1 MRKMNWF
8 SIVLAT
14 LVAMSFLNPA
24 TTDAQQ
30 AGPLEVAMGA
40 ICRDVINRQPVDV
53 GTSFEASVGKLYCL
67 TKIIGAA
74 GPTEITHVWYF
85 GNTERAR
92 VSLDVNSASWR
103 TCSSKI
109 IQAHEIGAW
118 HVDVLGPA
126 DELLQTFD
134 FTIIP

>member
-14 LVAMSFLNPA
+14 LVAMSFLNAA
-24 TTDAQQ
+24 TSDAQQ
-30 AGPLEVAMGA
+30 AGSLEVAMGTV
-40 ICRDVINRQPVDV
+40 CRDVINRQPVDV

-134 FTIIP
+134 FTITP

>member
-14 LVAMSFLNPA
+14 LVAMSFLNAA

-30 AGPLEVAMGA
+30 AASLEVAMGA

-134 FTIIP
+134 FTITP

>member
-14 LVAMSFLNPA
+14 LVAMSFLNAA

-30 AGPLEVAMGA
+30 AASLEVAMGA

>member
-14 LVAMSFLNPA
+14 LVVMSFLNAA

-40 ICRDVINRQPVDV
+40 ICRDVINREPVDV

-85 GNTERAR
+85 GNSERAR

-103 TCSSKI
+103 TYSSKI
-109 IQAHEIGAW
+109 IQAHEVGAW

-126 DELLQTFD
+126 DELLQAFD
-134 FTIIP
+134 FTITP

>member
-14 LVAMSFLNPA
+14 LVAMSFLNAA

-40 ICRDVINRQPVDV
+40 ICRDVINREPVDV
-53 GTSFEASVGKLYCL
+53 GTSFEASVAKLYCL
-67 TKIIGAA
+67 TKITGAA

-92 VSLDVNSASWR
+92 VSLDVNAASWR
-103 TCSSKI
+103 TYSSKI
-109 IQAHEIGAW
+109 IQAHEVGAW

-126 DELLQTFD
+126 DELLQAFD
-134 FTIIP
+134 FTITP

>member
-14 LVAMSFLNPA
+14 LVVMSFLNAA

-85 GNTERAR
+85 GSTERAR

-103 TCSSKI
+103 TYSSKI
-109 IQAHEIGAW
+109 IRAHEIGAW
-118 HVDVLGPA
+118 HVDVLGPGG
-126 DELLQTFD
+126 ELLQTFE
-134 FTIIP
+134 FTITP

>member
-14 LVAMSFLNPA
+14 LVAMSFLNAA

-30 AGPLEVAMGA
+30 AASLEVAMGA
-40 ICRDVINRQPVDV
+40 VCRDVINRQPVDV

-134 FTIIP
+134 FTITP

>member
-14 LVAMSFLNPA
+14 LVAMSFLNAA

-30 AGPLEVAMGA
+30 AASLEVAMGA

-67 TKIIGAA
+67 TKIIGAS

-109 IQAHEIGAW
+109 IQAREIGAW

-134 FTIIP
+134 FTITP

>member
-8 SIVLAT
+8 PIVLLT
-14 LVAMSFLNPA
+14 LVAMSFLQA
-24 TTDAQQ
+24 GTTDAQQ
-30 AGPLEVAMGA
+30 AASLEVAAGS
-40 ICRDVINRQPVDV
+40 ICRDVVNRQPVDV

-67 TKIIGAA
+67 TKIIGA
-74 GPTEITHVWYF
+74 GDPTEITHVWYF

-103 TCSSKI
+103 THSSKI

-118 HVDVLGPA
+118 HVDVLGPGG
-126 DELLQTFD
+126 EVLQTYE
-134 FTIIP
+134 FTITQ

>member
-14 LVAMSFLNPA
+14 LVAMSFLNA
-24 TTDAQQ
+24 VTTDAQQ
-30 AGPLEVAMGA
+30 AASLEIAMGA
-40 ICRDVINRQPVDV
+40 ICRDVINREPVDV

-92 VSLDVNSASWR
+92 ISLDVNSASWR
-103 TCSSKI
+103 TYSSKI
-109 IQAHEIGAW
+109 VQVHEIGAW
-118 HVDVLGPA
+118 HVDVLGPV

-134 FTIIP
+134 FTITP

>member
-1 MRKMNWF
+1 MRNMKWF

-14 LVAMSFLNPA
+14 LVAMSFLNA
-24 TTDAQQ
+24 VTTDAQQ
-30 AGPLEVAMGA
+30 AASLEVAMGA
-40 ICRDVINRQPVDV
+40 ICRDVINREPVDV

-67 TKIIGAA
+67 TKITGAV

-92 VSLDVNSASWR
+92 VSLDVNAASWR
-103 TCSSKI
+103 TYSSKI
-109 IQAHEIGAW
+109 IQAHEVGAW

-126 DELLQTFD
+126 DELLQAFD
-134 FTIIP
+134 FTITP

>member
-14 LVAMSFLNPA
+14 LVVMSFLNAA

-40 ICRDVINRQPVDV
+40 ICRDVINREPVDV

-92 VSLDVNSASWR
+92 ISLDVNSASWR
-103 TCSSKI
+103 TYSSKK
-109 IQAHEIGAW
+109 IQTHEVGTW
-118 HVDVLGPA
+118 RVEVLGPGG
-126 DELLQTFD
+126 ELLQAFD
-134 FTIIP
+134 FTITP

>member
-14 LVAMSFLNPA
+14 LVAMSFLNAA

-30 AGPLEVAMGA
+30 AASLEVAMGA

-67 TKIIGAA
+67 TKIIGAS

-134 FTIIP
+134 FTITP

>member
-1 MRKMNWF
+1 MRKMKWF
-8 SIVLAT
+8 LIVLAT
-14 LVAMSFLNPA
+14 LVAMSFLNA
-24 TTDAQQ
+24 VTTDAQQ
-30 AGPLEVAMGA
+30 AASLEVAMGA
-40 ICRDVINRQPVDV
+40 ICRDVINREPVDV

-67 TKIIGAA
+67 TKITGAV

-92 VSLDVNSASWR
+92 VSLDVNAASWR
-103 TCSSKI
+103 TYSSKI
-109 IQAHEIGAW
+109 IQAHEVGAW

-134 FTIIP
+134 FTITP

>member
-40 ICRDVINRQPVDV
+40 ICRDVINREPVDV

-85 GNTERAR
+85 GNSERAR

-103 TCSSKI
+103 THSSKI
-109 IQAHEIGAW
+109 IQAHEVGAW

-134 FTIIP
+134 FTITP

>member
-14 LVAMSFLNPA
+14 LVVMSFLNAA
-24 TTDAQQ
+24 TIDAQQ
-30 AGPLEVAMGA
+30 AGPLEVTMGA
-40 ICRDVINRQPVDV
+40 ICRDVINREPVDV

-85 GNTERAR
+85 GNSERAR

-103 TCSSKI
+103 TYSSKI
-109 IQAHEIGAW
+109 IQTHEVGAW
-118 HVDVLGPA
+118 RVEVLGPGG
-126 DELLQTFD
+126 ELLQAFD
-134 FTIIP
+134 FTITP

>member
-14 LVAMSFLNPA
+14 LVAMSFLNAA

-67 TKIIGAA
+67 TKIIGAS

-134 FTIIP
+134 FTITP

>member
-1 MRKMNWF
+1 MKKMKWF
-8 SIVLAT
+8 LIVLAT
-14 LVAMSFLNPA
+14 LVAMSFLNAA

-30 AGPLEVAMGA
+30 AASLEVAMGA
-40 ICRDVINRQPVDV
+40 ICRDVINREPVDV

-67 TKIIGAA
+67 TKITGAA

-85 GNTERAR
+85 GDTERAR
-92 VSLDVNSASWR
+92 VSLDINAASWR
-103 TCSSKI
+103 TYSSKI
-109 IQAHEIGAW
+109 IQAHEVGAW

-134 FTIIP
+134 FTITP

>member
-8 SIVLAT
+8 PIVL
-14 LVAMSFLNPA
+14 VALIAMPFLQ
-24 TTDAQQ
+24 TGITHAQQ
-30 AGPLEVAMGA
+30 AASLSVAAGS

-92 VSLDVNSASWR
+92 VSLDVNSAAWR
-103 TCSSKI
+103 TYSSKI
-109 IQAHEIGAW
+109 IQAHEVGAW
-118 HVDVLGPA
+118 HVDVLGPGG
-126 DELLQTFD
+126 EMLQTFE
-134 FTIIP
+134 FAITQ

>member
-1 MRKMNWF
+1 MKKMKWF
-8 SIVLAT
+8 LIVLAT
-14 LVAMSFLNPA
+14 LVAMSFLNAA

-30 AGPLEVAMGA
+30 AASLEVAMGA
-40 ICRDVINRQPVDV
+40 ICRDVINREPVDV

-67 TKIIGAA
+67 TQIIGAA
-74 GPTEITHVWYF
+74 GQTEISHVWYF

-92 VSLDVNSASWR
+92 VSLDVNAASWR
-103 TCSSKI
+103 TYSSKI
-109 IQAHEIGAW
+109 IQAHEVGAW

-134 FTIIP
+134 FTITP

>member
-40 ICRDVINRQPVDV
+40 ICRDVINREPVDV

>member
-14 LVAMSFLNPA
+14 LVVMSFLNAA

-85 GNTERAR
+85 GNSERAR
-92 VSLDVNSASWR
+92 VNLDVNSASWR
-103 TCSSKI
+103 THSSKI
-109 IQAHEIGAW
+109 IQAHEVGAW

-126 DELLQTFD
+126 DELLQAFD
-134 FTIIP
+134 FTITP

>member
-14 LVAMSFLNPA
+14 LVAMSFLNAA

-67 TKIIGAA
+67 TKIIGAS

-109 IQAHEIGAW
+109 IQAREIGAW

-134 FTIIP
+134 FTITP

>member
-14 LVAMSFLNPA
+14 LVAMSFLNA
-24 TTDAQQ
+24 AATDAQQ
-30 AGPLEVAMGA
+30 AASLEVAMGA
-40 ICRDVINRQPVDV
+40 ICRDVINREPVDV

-67 TKIIGAA
+67 TQIIGAA
-74 GPTEITHVWYF
+74 GQTEITHVWYF

-103 TCSSKI
+103 TYSSKI
-109 IQAHEIGAW
+109 IQAHEVGAW

-126 DELLQTFD
+126 DELLQAFD
-134 FTIIP
+134 FTITP